1 MQLCDMPAPCL
12 YSMLSKPTSHLGST
26 LPSGEHGH
34 AVLEL
39 VMNEGR
45 NHAYSLQY
53 TPLLWQPPIASRVL
67 DGHRIARSIDVCSF
81 APCATSLPPLLLL
94 LPALQQPLLQHW
106 STRQRDFNLVH
117 RAGAIEPR

>member
-1 MQLCDMPAPCL
+1 
-12 YSMLSKPTSHLGST
+12 MLSKPTSHLGST

-53 TPLLWQPPIASRVL
+53 TPLLWQ
-67 DGHRIARSIDVCSF
+67 RISHVATGIVANLYF
-81 APCATSLPPLLLL
+81 AFA
-94 LPALQQPLLQHW
+94 A
-106 STRQRDFNLVH
+106 QRP
-117 RAGAIEPR
+117 G